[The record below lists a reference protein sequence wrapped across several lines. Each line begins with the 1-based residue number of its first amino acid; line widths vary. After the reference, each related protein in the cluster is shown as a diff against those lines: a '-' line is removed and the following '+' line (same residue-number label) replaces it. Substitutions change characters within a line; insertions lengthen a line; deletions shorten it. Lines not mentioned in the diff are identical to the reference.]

1 MATKKAVVP
10 LGDMIDALYKQDKEI
25 KAVEA
30 TLREAKSVRE
40 DIQQKLLEK
49 LGSDKLN
56 GAKGRLAVASVRET
70 PHPSLSNR
78 PKFLKWVI
86 KNQAFDLFQNR
97 IASKAYF
104 DRIEEGEAIP
114 GVKVFTSIRV
124 SVTRAK

>member
-1 MATKKAVVP
+1 MATKKTVIP
-10 LGDMIDALYKQDKEI
+10 IGTLIDKLYNQDKEI
-25 KAVEA
+25 KDIET
-30 TLREAKSVRE
+30 TLRDAKSVRE

-56 GAKGRLAVASVRET
+56 GAKGKLAIASVRET
-70 PHPSLSNR
+70 PHPSLANR

-86 KNQAFDLFQNR
+86 QNRAFDLFQNR

-104 DRIEEGEAIP
+104 DRVEDGDNIP
-114 GVKVFTSIRV
+114 GVKIFTSIRV